1 MEELCSRRN
10 LIAAFLFFVA
20 YLVVYGYAV
29 LRFGFDSDEIL
40 DFQGEMTQMYV
51 ANGRWGNALYRW
63 CMHGGAVPYAAGM
76 AVGVYFALAYVLQ
89 TAIVRLHHTAGLI
102 VFGAVSLGVTQFYY
116 FQVYTHNADAIALG
130 ILSISASVYCLQG
143 EVRER
148 YRMLIG
154 LLLLAFGIAM
164 YQTLAAL
171 FVVLC
176 FAACLGRA
184 ESGESGCFR
193 RLCRDLLVV
202 GGGGLV
208 LYYACHYAL
217 VATGVAPSELVDF
230 ARRYHRRLALSWSF
244 FPDFSLYEKVR
255 YFGYI
260 GKMIVMHCLGL
271 KYQGEWLYGSSVIP
285 VMILLYRYFR
295 DRRSAGEFL
304 WRGGLVLA
312 VWVFPLIFALYFV
325 DFLSPRMLLCQ
336 SAACACLWGLALRS
350 VSLSFRTMVCV
361 TGCCVLVVLKA
372 SYNVSS
378 LAYAERRDHENRVSL
393 FRNIYDSAV
402 QAAGAAGMRQG
413 EFQIVLVD
421 SANDLGAPG
430 AVPATL
436 LVTRA
441 HWYAR
446 TLNLPDLR
454 GTAEGELTPELKDE
468 LLRCQPWPAP
478 DCYVARPAVLY
489 VRVAGRSVAHLKR
502 RL

>member
-202 GGGGLV
+202 GGGGLSFIMRAIM
-208 LYYACHYAL
+208 LWLLRESHPQNWWIL
-217 VATGVAPSELVDF
+217 PGGITGV
-230 ARRYHRRLALSWSF
+230 
-244 FPDFSLYEKVR
+244 
-255 YFGYI
+255 
-260 GKMIVMHCLGL
+260 
-271 KYQGEWLYGSSVIP
+271 
-285 VMILLYRYFR
+285 
-295 DRRSAGEFL
+295 
-304 WRGGLVLA
+304 
-312 VWVFPLIFALYFV
+312 
-325 DFLSPRMLLCQ
+325 
-336 SAACACLWGLALRS
+336 
-350 VSLSFRTMVCV
+350 
-361 TGCCVLVVLKA
+361 
-372 SYNVSS
+372 
-378 LAYAERRDHENRVSL
+378 
-393 FRNIYDSAV
+393 
-402 QAAGAAGMRQG
+402 
-413 EFQIVLVD
+413 
-421 SANDLGAPG
+421 
-430 AVPATL
+430 
-436 LVTRA
+436 
-441 HWYAR
+441 
-446 TLNLPDLR
+446 
-454 GTAEGELTPELKDE
+454 
-468 LLRCQPWPAP
+468 
-478 DCYVARPAVLY
+478 
-489 VRVAGRSVAHLKR
+489 
-502 RL
+502 